1 MKQLSQLFN
10 AIAKWQI
17 RFCSWG
23 MVATGIAMT
32 IIILIQIFFR
42 FVIYRPVPWSEEA
55 ARYLMIWMGML
66 GSVVALHKGRHI
78 GVTALL
84 DLLPVEAATII
95 GVVVRISMA
104 CFLGLI
110 GFEGFRLALFNYPQ
124 LSAAM
129 EISMMIPYLAIPVGA
144 SMMII
149 DLIAELLNEY
159 WPVSP
164 TDHTGIISR
173 SPDLQGNF

>member
-1 MKQLSQLFN
+1 
-10 AIAKWQI
+10 
-17 RFCSWG
+17 
-23 MVATGIAMT
+23 MVVTGIAMT

-66 GSVVALHKGRHI
+66 GSVVALNRGRHI
-78 GVTALL
+78 GVTALV
-84 DLLPVEAATII
+84 DLLPVPVSNIAGIF
-95 GVVVRISMA
+95 VRITMA

-110 GFEGFRLALFNYPQ
+110 GFEGFRLAFFNYPQ

-164 TDHTGIISR
+164 TDHTAIITG
-173 SPDLQGNF
+173 SPDLQSNFSRKRP